1 MKKISFLG
9 TALLVLVLSGLL
21 ASCASSRIKTVSKQE
36 VPLTVSN
43 LHARTT
49 YHNLGKS
56 VRLNITSTISDDMVS
71 DNTNLPPSLQSAWS
85 QYKFAPSVRDF
96 ALDVTTRYM
105 QDMRFD
111 IAPTAEYCL
120 DVEIKNFDLVWI
132 NNNSA
137 ACQVVIN
144 YRLLDGSGQTV
155 VPSSTVNTKHVVE
168 NVCGGAQNKFVQGY
182 YQSAKIILALSA
194 NAKNRAVF
202 AELFG
207 QGFGRAYAAALD
219 KINWDRIA
227 KCLTVADTPKQE
239 ANAQVTG
246 AGDTA
251 LEHTVIRWYII
262 SAPQGADVMW
272 RVVSSTP
279 DVANTNFNFVGSTP
293 YETTESFDIKGMTYN
308 NAGNIQIEIS
318 CEKPGY
324 ITQRKRFN
332 LRQAIDQKEISTK
345 FNLIKDE

>member
-1 MKKISFLG
+1 MAHGEHI
-9 TALLVLVLSGLL
+9 
-21 ASCASSRIKTVSKQE
+21 
-36 VPLTVSN
+36 
-43 LHARTT
+43 
-49 YHNLGKS
+49 
-56 VRLNITSTISDDMVS
+56 
-71 DNTNLPPSLQSAWS
+71 
-85 QYKFAPSVRDF
+85 
-96 ALDVTTRYM
+96 
-105 QDMRFD
+105 
-111 IAPTAEYCL
+111 
-120 DVEIKNFDLVWI
+120 
-132 NNNSA
+132 
-137 ACQVVIN
+137 
-144 YRLLDGSGQTV
+144 
-155 VPSSTVNTKHVVE
+155 
-168 NVCGGAQNKFVQGY
+168 
-182 YQSAKIILALSA
+182 
-194 NAKNRAVF
+194 
-202 AELFG
+202 G

-219 KINWDRIA
+219 KIDWDRIA